1 MWRLIAPEERVTG
14 PPPAPEGPPI
24 MRLPLLSTLL
34 APCLGAAVVALAL
47 PAHAAP
53 STDYEM
59 PFPCGQDWTGTTR
72 GNHSPSTKSIDWNR
86 ADDAGDPVAASA
98 PGTVTTAN
106 ATSTSGYGHYVVIDH
121 GAGESTLYAHLD
133 AVTVVVGQR
142 VDQAAQIGTVGST
155 GNSTGAH
162 VHYEQRL
169 SGSVQSAWFAG
180 APFAYGSTQRSTNC
194 VDVPLAANMIGK
206 APAEL
211 VVYRRESRSQFQVLR
226 PGRTPKVRRFGTATD
241 EPVLG
246 DWDGNGVA
254 NIGVFSPGSATFALK
269 VGSGRT
275 RVAFGASGDQPV
287 AGDWDGDGLWEV
299 GVRRPA
305 EATFHLRAADGS
317 VSSVPLG
324 DASDLPVAGDWD
336 GDGRTDVGVFDQST
350 ATFTLRRVDAEGL
363 VWTAEVQF
371 GEPGDLPVTGD
382 WDGNLVTD
390 VGVWDP
396 ATATFSERQALRPT
410 AARSTTQ
417 STVFGRP
424 R

>member
-1 MWRLIAPEERVTG
+1 
-14 PPPAPEGPPI
+14 

-34 APCLGAAVVALAL
+34 APSLGVALSVLAL

-53 STDYEM
+53 SADYEM
-59 PFPCGQDWTGTTR
+59 PFPCGQEWTGSTR
-72 GNHSPSTKSIDWNR
+72 GTHSPNAKAIDWNR
-86 ADDAGDPVAASA
+86 VDDVDDPVVTSA

-106 ATSTSGYGHYVVIDH
+106 ATSTQGYGRYVVVDH
-121 GAGESTLYAHLD
+121 GGGESTLYAHLN
-133 AVTVVVGQR
+133 AVTVAVGQR
-142 VDQAAQIGTVGST
+142 IDQAAQVGTVGST
-155 GNSTGAH
+155 GNSTGPH
-162 VHYEQRL
+162 LHYEQRL
-169 SGSVQSAWFAG
+169 SGSVQAAWFGG
-180 APFAYGSTQRSTNC
+180 AAFVYGSTQRSANC

-211 VVYRRESRSQFQVLR
+211 VVYRREARSQFQVLR
-226 PGRTPKVRRFGTATD
+226 AGMSPKVRRFGTATD

-246 DWDGNGVA
+246 DWDGNGTA
-254 NIGVFSPGSATFALK
+254 NVGVFTPATATFALK
-269 VGSGRT
+269 TASGRT
-275 RVAFGASGDQPV
+275 TLAFGAVGDQPV

-317 VSSVPLG
+317 LSSIRLG
-324 DASDLPVAGDWD
+324 SASDLPVTGDWD
-336 GDGRTDVGVFDQST
+336 GDGRTDLGVFDQTT
-350 ATFTLRRVDAEGL
+350 ATFTLRRVDSEGL

-396 ATATFSERQALRPT
+396 ATATFSERQAVRPT
-410 AARSTTQ
+410 AARATVA